1 MTGTVQGTG
10 WPVGRLERSQWRT
23 MRVSDTL
30 AFAAGHWRIERVLA
44 DHRSGTQ
51 GRFTGS
57 ATLSEPV
64 PGEPVPGEPVLGSAA
79 LSEPALGEAG
89 DPGLAP
95 SRPALCYLETG
106 ELRFGTH
113 TGPATRTLRYQG
125 RPDGT
130 VDVRFTGGH
139 LFYRLDLRSGR
150 CEAVHQCRADRYEI
164 TYLVLSENAMEER
177 WQVQGPGKDYQ
188 ATATLIRWDH

>member
-1 MTGTVQGTG
+1 
-10 WPVGRLERSQWRT
+10 
-23 MRVSDTL
+23 MRVTDTL

-64 PGEPVPGEPVLGSAA
+64 PSEPVLSQPA
-79 LSEPALGEAG
+79 LSEPDE
-89 DPGLAP
+89 PGPAP
-95 SRPALCYLETG
+95 PWPALCYLETG

-113 TGPATRTLRYQG
+113 SGPATRTLRYQG

-130 VDVRFTGGH
+130 VDVRFADGH

-164 TYLVLSENAMEER
+164 TYLALSEDAAEER
-177 WQVQGPGKDYQ
+177 WQVHGPAKDYH

>member
-1 MTGTVQGTG
+1 
-10 WPVGRLERSQWRT
+10 

-64 PGEPVPGEPVLGSAA
+64 PGDPMPGSATLTEPVPGEP
-79 LSEPALGEAG
+79 G
-89 DPGLAP
+89 DPGAHDP
-95 SRPALCYLETG
+95 GPELCYLETG
-106 ELRFGTH
+106 ELCFGTH

-130 VDVRFTGGH
+130 VDVRFADGH

-150 CEAVHQCRADRYEI
+150 CAAVHQCRADRYEI
-164 TYLVLSENAMEER
+164 TYLVLAENVMEER
-177 WQVQGPGKDYQ
+177 WQVRGPGKDYQ
-188 ATATLIRWDH
+188 ATATLVRWDH

>member
-1 MTGTVQGTG
+1 
-10 WPVGRLERSQWRT
+10 

-57 ATLSEPV
+57 ATLSEPDE
-64 PGEPVPGEPVLGSAA
+64 PGA
-79 LSEPALGEAG
+79 
-89 DPGLAP
+89 AP
-95 SRPALCYLETG
+95 SWPALCYLETG

-113 TGPATRTLRYQG
+113 SGPAARTLRYQG

-164 TYLVLSENAMEER
+164 TYLALSEDVMEER
-177 WQVQGPGKDYQ
+177 WQVHGPGKDYQ

>member
-1 MTGTVQGTG
+1 
-10 WPVGRLERSQWRT
+10 
-23 MRVSDTL
+23 MRVTDTL

-64 PGEPVPGEPVLGSAA
+64 PSQPDEPW
-79 LSEPALGEAG
+79 
-89 DPGLAP
+89 
-95 SRPALCYLETG
+95 PALCYLETG

-113 TGPATRTLRYQG
+113 SGPATRTLRYQG

-130 VDVRFTGGH
+130 VDVRFADGR

-150 CEAVHQCRADRYEI
+150 CEAVHQCGADRYEI
-164 TYLVLSENAMEER
+164 TYLALSEDAAEER
-177 WQVQGPGKDYQ
+177 WRVHGPSKDYQ

>member
-1 MTGTVQGTG
+1 
-10 WPVGRLERSQWRT
+10 

-57 ATLSEPV
+57 ATLSD
-64 PGEPVPGEPVLGSAA
+64 PVLSELALSELA
-79 LSEPALGEAG
+79 LSEPDE
-89 DPGLAP
+89 PGP
-95 SRPALCYLETG
+95 SPARPALCYLETG

-113 TGPATRTLRYQG
+113 TGPATRALRYQG

-130 VDVRFTGGH
+130 VDVRFADGH

-164 TYLVLSENAMEER
+164 TYLALSEDVMEER
-177 WQVQGPGKDYQ
+177 WQVHGPGKDYR

>member
-1 MTGTVQGTG
+1 
-10 WPVGRLERSQWRT
+10 

-64 PGEPVPGEPVLGSAA
+64 
-79 LSEPALGEAG
+79 LSEPDE
-89 DPGLAP
+89 PGP
-95 SRPALCYLETG
+95 SPARPALCYLETG

-130 VDVRFTGGH
+130 VDVRFADGH

-164 TYLVLSENAMEER
+164 TYLALSEDVMEER
-177 WQVQGPGKDYQ
+177 WQVHGPGKDYR

>member
-1 MTGTVQGTG
+1 MA
-10 WPVGRLERSQWRT
+10 T

-30 AFAAGHWRIERVLA
+30 AFAVGHWRIERVLS

-57 ATLSEPV
+57 ATLSEPGLLE
-64 PGEPVPGEPVLGSAA
+64 PGLLEPGLLQPGP
-79 LSEPALGEAG
+79 SEPALSQAD
-89 DPGLAP
+89 DPAP
-95 SRPALCYLETG
+95 TPSTPALRYLETG

-113 TGPATRTLRYQG
+113 TGPATRALRYQG

-130 VDVRFTGGH
+130 VDVRFADGH

-150 CEAVHQCRADRYEI
+150 CVAVHQCRADRYEI
-164 TYLVLSENAMEER
+164 TYLALSENAMEER
-177 WQVQGPGKDYQ
+177 WQVRGPGKDYQ
-188 ATATLIRWDH
+188 ATATLLRWDH

>member
-1 MTGTVQGTG
+1 
-10 WPVGRLERSQWRT
+10 

-30 AFAAGHWRIERVLA
+30 AFAAGHWHIERVLA

-64 PGEPVPGEPVLGSAA
+64 P
-79 LSEPALGEAG
+79 SEPDE
-89 DPGLAP
+89 PW
-95 SRPALCYLETG
+95 PALCYLETG

-113 TGPATRTLRYQG
+113 SGPATRTLRYQG

-130 VDVRFTGGH
+130 VDVRFADGH

-164 TYLVLSENAMEER
+164 TYLALSEDVLEER
-177 WQVQGPGKDYQ
+177 WQVHGPAKDYH

>member
-1 MTGTVQGTG
+1 
-10 WPVGRLERSQWRT
+10 

-64 PGEPVPGEPVLGSAA
+64 PSEPVPSEPVLSQPA
-79 LSEPALGEAG
+79 LSQPALSQP
-89 DPGLAP
+89 DQPGPAP
-95 SRPALCYLETG
+95 PWPALCYLETG

-113 TGPATRTLRYQG
+113 SGPATRTLRYQG

-130 VDVRFTGGH
+130 VDVRFADGR

-164 TYLVLSENAMEER
+164 TYLALSEDAAEER
-177 WQVQGPGKDYQ
+177 WQVHGPAKDYQ

>member
-1 MTGTVQGTG
+1 
-10 WPVGRLERSQWRT
+10 

-30 AFAAGHWRIERVLA
+30 AFTAGHWRIERVLA

-51 GRFTGS
+51 GRFTGR
-57 ATLSEPV
+57 ATLSEPA
-64 PGEPVPGEPVLGSAA
+64 PASATPREPQPDDRGPH
-79 LSEPALGEAG
+79 
-89 DPGLAP
+89 DPGP
-95 SRPALCYLETG
+95 ELCYLETG

-130 VDVRFTGGH
+130 VDVRFADGH

-150 CEAVHQCRADRYEI
+150 CVAVHQCRADRYEI
-164 TYLVLSENAMEER
+164 TYLALSENAMEER
-177 WQVQGPGKDYQ
+177 WQVQGPDKDYQ

>member
-1 MTGTVQGTG
+1 
-10 WPVGRLERSQWRT
+10 

-30 AFAAGHWRIERVLA
+30 AFATGHWRIERVLA

-51 GRFTGS
+51 GRFSGS
-57 ATLSEPV
+57 ATLSEPA
-64 PGEPVPGEPVLGSAA
+64 PGELLPGDPA
-79 LSEPALGEAG
+79 LSDPALSEAG
-89 DPGLAP
+89 DPGPTP
-95 SRPALCYLETG
+95 SMPALRYLETG

-113 TGPATRTLRYQG
+113 TGPATRTLCYQG

-150 CEAVHQCRADRYEI
+150 CVAVHQCRADRYEI

-177 WQVQGPGKDYQ
+177 WQVLGPGKDYQ
-188 ATATLIRWDH
+188 ATATLTRRDD

>member
-1 MTGTVQGTG
+1 
-10 WPVGRLERSQWRT
+10 
-23 MRVSDTL
+23 MRVTNTL

-51 GRFTGS
+51 GRFAGS
-57 ATLSEPV
+57 ATLSEPA
-64 PGEPVPGEPVLGSAA
+64 PAEPA
-79 LSEPALGEAG
+79 LSEPD
-89 DPGLAP
+89 DPGAAP
-95 SRPALCYLETG
+95 SGPALCYLETG

-113 TGPATRTLRYQG
+113 TGPVTRTLRYQG
-125 RPDGT
+125 GPMARWTCGSPT
-130 VDVRFTGGH
+130 ATTSTS
-139 LFYRLDLRSGR
+139 LDLRSGR
-150 CEAVHQCRADRYEI
+150 CVAVHQCRADRYEI

>member
-1 MTGTVQGTG
+1 
-10 WPVGRLERSQWRT
+10 
-23 MRVSDTL
+23 MRVRDTL

-57 ATLSEPV
+57 ATLSEPP
-64 PGEPVPGEPVLGSAA
+64 PGDPAFSDPGTGG
-79 LSEPALGEAG
+79 PAFSDPAPG
-89 DPGLAP
+89 DPGTGGP
-95 SRPALCYLETG
+95 DDPGPALCYLESG

-113 TGPATRTLRYQG
+113 SGPATRTLRYQG

-130 VDVRFTGGH
+130 VDVRFVDGH

-164 TYLVLSENAMEER
+164 TYLALSENVLEER
-177 WQVQGPGKDYQ
+177 WQVHGPGKDYR

>member
-1 MTGTVQGTG
+1 
-10 WPVGRLERSQWRT
+10 

-44 DHRSGTQ
+44 DHLSGTH

-57 ATLSEPV
+57 ATLSP
-64 PGEPVPGEPVLGSAA
+64 PAA
-79 LSEPALGEAG
+79 SEPAATEPALSGPDE
-89 DPGLAP
+89 PGAP
-95 SRPALCYLETG
+95 SSGPAMCYLETG

-113 TGPATRTLRYQG
+113 RGPATRTLRYQG

-130 VDVRFTGGH
+130 VDVRFADGH

-164 TYLVLSENAMEER
+164 TYLALSEDVMEER

-188 ATATLIRWDH
+188 ATATLIRWNH

>member
-10 WPVGRLERSQWRT
+10 WPAGRPERSQWRT
-23 MRVSDTL
+23 MRVRDTL

-44 DHRSGTQ
+44 DHRSGAQ

-57 ATLSEPV
+57 ATLSEPAPGGPALSEPV
-64 PGEPVPGEPVLGSAA
+64 PGEPVPGEPVPGEPVPSEA
-79 LSEPALGEAG
+79 L
-89 DPGLAP
+89 
-95 SRPALCYLETG
+95 RYPALCYLETG
-106 ELRFGTH
+106 ELSFGTH

-130 VDVRFTGGH
+130 VDVRFADGH

-150 CEAVHQCRADRYEI
+150 CVAVHQCRADRYEI

-188 ATATLIRWDH
+188 AAATLIRWDH

>member
-1 MTGTVQGTG
+1 
-10 WPVGRLERSQWRT
+10 

-57 ATLSEPV
+57 ATLSDPAPSDPAPGDLV
-64 PGEPVPGEPVLGSAA
+64 PGDPA
-79 LSEPALGEAG
+79 LSEAD
-89 DPGLAP
+89 DPGPTP
-95 SRPALCYLETG
+95 SRPALRYLETG

-113 TGPATRTLRYQG
+113 SGPATRTLCYQG

-130 VDVRFTGGH
+130 VDVRFTDGH

-150 CEAVHQCRADRYEI
+150 CVAVHQCRADRYEI

>member
-1 MTGTVQGTG
+1 
-10 WPVGRLERSQWRT
+10 

-30 AFAAGHWRIERVLA
+30 AFTAGHWRIDRVLA

-57 ATLSEPV
+57 ATLSAPA
-64 PGEPVPGEPVLGSAA
+64 PGSAGEPGPH
-79 LSEPALGEAG
+79 
-89 DPGLAP
+89 DPGP
-95 SRPALCYLETG
+95 ELCYLETG

-130 VDVRFTGGH
+130 VDVRFADGH
-139 LFYRLDLRSGR
+139 FFYRLDLRSGR
-150 CEAVHQCRADRYEI
+150 CVAVHQCRADRYEI
-164 TYLVLSENAMEER
+164 TYLALSESAMEER
-177 WQVQGPGKDYQ
+177 WQVQGPDKDYQ

>member
-1 MTGTVQGTG
+1 
-10 WPVGRLERSQWRT
+10 

-44 DHRSGTQ
+44 DHRSGTP

-64 PGEPVPGEPVLGSAA
+64 PGEPGPGEPG
-79 LSEPALGEAG
+79 PGEAD
-89 DPGLAP
+89 DPGPTL
-95 SRPALCYLETG
+95 SGPALCYLETG

-130 VDVRFTGGH
+130 VDVRFADGH

-150 CEAVHQCRADRYEI
+150 CVAVHQCHADRYEI

>member
-1 MTGTVQGTG
+1 
-10 WPVGRLERSQWRT
+10 

-57 ATLSEPV
+57 ATLSEPA
-64 PGEPVPGEPVLGSAA
+64 PGEPA
-79 LSEPALGEAG
+79 LSEPAPGEPAPG
-89 DPGLAP
+89 SATPGSATPAEPAPSEADDPGAAP

-130 VDVRFTGGH
+130 VDVRFADGH

-150 CEAVHQCRADRYEI
+150 CTAIHHCRADRYEI
-164 TYLVLSENAMEER
+164 TYLVLGENAMEER

-188 ATATLIRWDH
+188 ATATLIRCDH

>member
-1 MTGTVQGTG
+1 
-10 WPVGRLERSQWRT
+10 

-57 ATLSEPV
+57 ATLSDPAPGELV
-64 PGEPVPGEPVLGSAA
+64 PGDPAP
-79 LSEPALGEAG
+79 SEPALSEAH
-89 DPGLAP
+89 DPGPTP
-95 SRPALCYLETG
+95 SRPALRYLETG

-113 TGPATRTLRYQG
+113 TGPATRTLCYQG

-130 VDVRFTGGH
+130 VDVRFADGH

-150 CEAVHQCRADRYEI
+150 CVAVHQCRADRYEI

>member
-1 MTGTVQGTG
+1 
-10 WPVGRLERSQWRT
+10 

-57 ATLSEPV
+57 ATLSDPA
-64 PGEPVPGEPVLGSAA
+64 PGDPAPGDPATGNPA
-79 LSEPALGEAG
+79 LSEAD
-89 DPGLAP
+89 DPGPIP
-95 SRPALCYLETG
+95 SRPALRYLETG

-113 TGPATRTLRYQG
+113 TGPATRTLCYQG
-125 RPDGT
+125 RLDGT
-130 VDVRFTGGH
+130 VDLRFTGGH

-150 CEAVHQCRADRYEI
+150 CVAVHQCRADRYEI

-188 ATATLIRWDH
+188 ATATLIRRDH

>member
-1 MTGTVQGTG
+1 
-10 WPVGRLERSQWRT
+10 

-64 PGEPVPGEPVLGSAA
+64 PSQPDEPW
-79 LSEPALGEAG
+79 
-89 DPGLAP
+89 
-95 SRPALCYLETG
+95 PALCYLETG
-106 ELRFGTH
+106 ELHFGTH
-113 TGPATRTLRYQG
+113 SGPATRTLRYQG

-130 VDVRFTGGH
+130 VDVRFADGR

-164 TYLVLSENAMEER
+164 TYLALSEDALEELWR
-177 WQVQGPGKDYQ
+177 VHGPSKDYH
-188 ATATLIRWDH
+188 AIATLIRWDH